1 MNFFEQELR
10 NLMSQGIAP
19 KSAKV
24 TYIGRTCYLKLS
36 GDRRARLDFVTCGT
50 AGHYAALAIT
60 ILDTNQGTIDTT
72 TLRFMDYFAKQDIG
86 YGTQITPHLWT
97 CQGVTT
103 WYQDPN
109 EAELHALASAAKEY
123 IALFA

>member
-1 MNFFEQELR
+1 MHFFEQALR
-10 NLMSQGIAP
+10 KLLAKGIAP

-36 GDRRARLDFVTCGT
+36 GDRRARLEYRTCGT
-50 AGHYAALAIT
+50 ADHYAALAIT
-60 ILDTNQGTIDTT
+60 ILDTNQGAIDTT
-72 TLRFMDYFAKQDIG
+72 TLRFEDYFAKQDVSCG
-86 YGTQITPHLWT
+86 SQITPHVWT

-103 WYQDPN
+103 WYRNPTAAALN
-109 EAELHALASAAKEY
+109 ALASAAEEY